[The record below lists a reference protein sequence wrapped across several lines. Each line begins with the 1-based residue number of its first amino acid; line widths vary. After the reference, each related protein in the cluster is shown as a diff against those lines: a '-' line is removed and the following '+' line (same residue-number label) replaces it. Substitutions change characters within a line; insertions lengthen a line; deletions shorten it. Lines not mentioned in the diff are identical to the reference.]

1 MKKTIIIICVTVLLP
16 NYIFSQNNINWI
28 SIEEVQNLQKKKPK
42 KVLIDVYTKWCG
54 PCKMMDKNTFSDV
67 NVIEYVNKYFYAV
80 KFNAESGES
89 LTFKGNTY
97 KNPSFNV
104 NSTIRN
110 SQHEFAN
117 ALGVS
122 SYPTVIYMDE
132 NLDIIA
138 PIKGYLT
145 PNKIELYL
153 KLFAEDKYLDI
164 ESQEDFSEYQSKF
177 KSTF

>member
-1 MKKTIIIICVTVLLP
+1 M
-16 NYIFSQNNINWI
+16 
-28 SIEEVQNLQKKKPK
+28 
-42 KVLIDVYTKWCG
+42 
-54 PCKMMDKNTFSDV
+54 
-67 NVIEYVNKYFYAV
+67 
-80 KFNAESGES
+80 
-89 LTFKGNTY
+89 
-97 KNPSFNV
+97 
-104 NSTIRN
+104 NSKIRN